1 MILAPAGVVVLCD
14 ANVLYK
20 SLLRDLI
27 MRLGRKGAVA
37 PRWTERIHEEWM
49 RNLQMRRPAV
59 TRAAAERTRSL
70 MDAGLPGA
78 LVSIPA
84 PSGHTL
90 PDPDDQHVL
99 DAALSAG
106 ASVLLTFNLKHF
118 PGAALPISLQAVHP
132 DAFLVACL
140 QQQPDLVLSTLRE
153 LRADLTRPPFSP
165 DELLAAMIRAEVPAF
180 AEHLQPFKEQF

>member
-1 MILAPAGVVVLCD
+1 MILASAGVVVLCD

-20 SLLRDLI
+20 ILLRDLI

-37 PRWTERIHEEWM
+37 PRWTGRIHEEWM

-84 PSGHTL
+84 PSRHTL
-90 PDPDDQHVL
+90 PDPDDRHVL
-99 DAALSAG
+99 DAAFSAG

-118 PGAALPISLQAVHP
+118 PSAALPASLQAVHP

-140 QQQPDLVLSTLRE
+140 EQQQAPVLDALRE
-153 LRADLTRPPFSP
+153 LRSDLKKPPFSP

-180 AEHLQPFKEQF
+180 AEHLQRFRGQI

>member
-27 MRLGRKGAVA
+27 MRLGRKGVVA

-59 TRAAAERTRSL
+59 IHAAAERTRSL

-78 LVSIPA
+78 LVTVTATSD
-84 PSGHTL
+84 HTL
-90 PDPDDQHVL
+90 PDPDDRHVL

-118 PGAALPISLQAVHP
+118 PSAALPASLQAVHP

-140 QQQPDLVLSTLRE
+140 EQQQALVLDALRE
-153 LRADLTRPPFSP
+153 LRSDLTRPPFSP
-165 DELLAAMIRAEVPAF
+165 DELLAAMTRAEVPNF
-180 AEHLQPFKEQF
+180 AVCLEPFRGRI